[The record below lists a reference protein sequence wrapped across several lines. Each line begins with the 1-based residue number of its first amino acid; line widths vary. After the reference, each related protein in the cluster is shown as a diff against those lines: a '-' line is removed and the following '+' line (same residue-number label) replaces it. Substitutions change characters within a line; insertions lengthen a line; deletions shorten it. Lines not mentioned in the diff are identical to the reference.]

1 MAEVVHYC
9 TGCNAQIAND
19 NWKPVKDGTLIF
31 CDGWCLWR
39 YRKTLD
45 GNGEPVV
52 KKKKRDK
59 GGQAMMFHPSSGR
72 RARGGREESS
82 SESH

>member
-45 GNGEPVV
+45 GNMEPVA
-52 KKKKRDK
+52 KKKRDK
-59 GGQAMMFHPSSGR
+59 GGQVMMFHPSSGR
-72 RARGGREESS
+72 RGRGGREDSS